1 MNEFI
6 RSQWAKSKRSLAAAE
21 ATLDT
26 DPDSAASRAYY
37 AAFHGVTAVLA
48 GRGMEFT
55 KHTAVRAALH
65 RDLIQSGAIPA
76 DLGRDYDFLLD
87 LRETADY
94 GDTFGGATRS
104 VPEAGD
110 PVLIKHRISTHDWNG
125 LNQALSHEEPVK
137 RIFVVEWQ
145 SSLPFGE
152 LQRDWGH
159 CDAEVSQRPLHPLE
173 IRQRQRKF
181 LEACLDGE
189 FPDRP
194 DAYRQFN
201 GGVFKDGSG
210 TGTEP
215 TRDVQ
220 RLDQG
225 VGIQKMP
232 HSMYSVKSSSGASK
246 SGAMYRTVP
255 FMVPSWR

>member
-6 RSQWAKSKRSLAAAE
+6 RSQWAKSNRSLAAAE

-87 LRETADY
+87 LRETGDYGDY

-159 CDAEVSQRPLHPLE
+159 CDAEVSQRP
-173 IRQRQRKF
+173 
-181 LEACLDGE
+181 
-189 FPDRP
+189 
-194 DAYRQFN
+194 
-201 GGVFKDGSG
+201 
-210 TGTEP
+210 
-215 TRDVQ
+215 
-220 RLDQG
+220 DQG